1 MAADLLRLTVL
12 GNPWIPH
19 SPTVKQAYALS
30 LPHLEV
36 LFGGAAGGGKSDW
49 LLASAAQYVNTAGY
63 AALLLRK
70 TYADLA
76 LPNALME
83 RAQGWWSGRG
93 AHWNGET
100 HTWTFP
106 SGATV
111 TFGYLEHEADI
122 YRYQGAELQMIGFDE
137 LTQFSEQQY
146 LYLFSRLRRLKATN
160 VPLRMRAASNPG
172 GVGHE
177 WVKARFVT
185 AQDAQRAF
193 IPARVLDNPYID
205 QAEYIR
211 SLGLLDSITRA
222 QLLDGNWDVRR
233 EGALARREWFPVV
246 DAAPVD
252 AQRARFWDMAATERS
267 AKSSDP
273 DWTVGTRVANKG
285 GTYYVEHVV
294 RERVGAAQVEGLI
307 RQTAQA
313 DGQAVTVCWEQEGG
327 SSGKIVTSHMEKLL
341 GGFPFR
347 AVPVHKDK
355 VTRAMPMLSQAEAG
369 NVKLVRGPWI
379 AAWLDEMC
387 AFPQAAHDDQVDSA
401 SGAFAALTTTHYKQP
416 GAVSYV

>member
-1 MAADLLRLTVL
+1 MATDLLRLTVL

-93 AHWNGET
+93 ARWNGET

-137 LTQFSEQQY
+137 LTQFSERQY

-193 IPARVLDNPYID
+193 IPARVLDNPHID

-233 EGALARREWFPVV
+233 EGALAKREWFQIV

-267 AKSSDP
+267 AKSADP

-285 GTYYVEHVV
+285 GTYYIEHVV
-294 RERVGAAQVEGLI
+294 RERIGAAHVKNLI

-313 DGQAVTVCWEQEGG
+313 DGPAVTVCWEQEGG
-327 SSGKIVTSHMEKLL
+327 SSGKIVSADMATLL
-341 GGFPFR
+341 GGFSFR
-347 AVPVHKDK
+347 AVAVHKDK

-416 GAVSYV
+416 GAVRYA